1 MEKDIIDI
9 LESRKVDYSDIVVYI
24 FDNKK
29 DIVRYRN
36 KCKSLNKNISLTTI
50 DEIREYK
57 LDGYRI
63 KDYKYFGGTND

>member
-9 LESRKVDYSDIVVYI
+9 LESRKADYSDIVVYI

-36 KCKSLNKNISLTTI
+36 KCKSLNKNILLTTI
-50 DEIREYK
+50 DEICEYK